1 MQLCGRK
8 LAVKNHHVEKL
19 TACWYCPKICK
30 YQAVVRGSGLL
41 LQNLQFMALLTRYDE
56 AYLGIG
62 PAKKEE
68 A

>member
-1 MQLCGRK
+1 MD
-8 LAVKNHHVEKL
+8 
-19 TACWYCPKICK
+19 KI
-30 YQAVVRGSGLL
+30 
-41 LQNLQFMALLTRYDE
+41 QNRLEDLSRDVATTVQSRFKELHDVYVPLSMALLTRYDE